1 MEKLTMN
8 VKELAE
14 RMGISKP
21 KAYELVRRR
30 DFPAVWIG
38 RRVVVPIDG
47 FMRWLEDEAAREN
60 SARLRDVKN
69 KYKI

>member
-8 VKELAE
+8 VTELAE

-30 DFPAVWIG
+30 GFPAVWIG
-38 RRVVVPIDG
+38 RRVVIPVDS
-47 FMRWLEDEAAREN
+47 FKRWLDCQAVQEN
-60 SARLRDVKN
+60 SAPISNIGGRHR
-69 KYKI
+69 I